1 MRKAENET
9 IAKPIRLYSWRQR
22 LADALSAS
30 VIPCTLI
37 LAVIVVIL
45 DVFVWRP

>member
-22 LADALSAS
+22 LADILSAWA
-30 VIPCTLI
+30 VPCTLT

-45 DVFVWRP
+45 DVFIWRP